1 MQRYVSRR
9 AEEAERE
16 LAARNR
22 EDRALNDE
30 LMASEAFRRFLDRLA
45 DRYGYLVVPGEAAET
60 VPPEGEVLEPAEEGM
75 PLDEEPTDDEP
86 AEGEPQEEA
95 PAASPDDGAETAAP
109 SDAYIPIYG

>member
-30 LMASEAFRRFLDRLA
+30 LMASDAFRRFLDRLA
-45 DRYGYLVVPGEAAET
+45 DRYGYLSVPGEVSDYQRGANDAVRHILNQCATNSASGSEWIRDYAAR
-60 VPPEGEVLEPAEEGM
+60 
-75 PLDEEPTDDEP
+75 
-86 AEGEPQEEA
+86 
-95 PAASPDDGAETAAP
+95 AAKKESEK
-109 SDAYIPIYG
+109 